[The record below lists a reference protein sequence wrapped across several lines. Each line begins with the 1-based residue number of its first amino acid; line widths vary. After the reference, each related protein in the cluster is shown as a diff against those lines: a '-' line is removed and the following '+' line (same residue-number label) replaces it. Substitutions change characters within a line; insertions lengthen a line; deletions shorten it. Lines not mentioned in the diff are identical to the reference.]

1 MRFSSKQNV
10 ATNLITSDMEL
21 AFRPQTHSLGK
32 MTAHEAL
39 VRLQIFGT
47 VIERTVINVVL
58 INITAS
64 IIVQSSRAQ

>member
-1 MRFSSKQNV
+1 
-10 ATNLITSDMEL
+10 MEL

-47 VIERTVINVVL
+47 VIERTVIDVVF